1 MRLLVVGRLSGQLA
15 SAVKMAMA
23 HGAKVNHVERADQA
37 TEQLRWGQGADLLMV
52 DYKLDIAHLIAAND
66 AERIHVPVVAFGI
79 DADAREAAAAIKAG
93 AKEYIPL
100 PPEADLIAA
109 VLSAVA
115 DDEKPM
121 ISADPSMKAVL
132 QLADQVA
139 RSEASIL
146 VTGESGVGKEVMARY
161 LHENSRRKERP
172 FISVNCAAIPDNL
185 LESELFGH
193 EKGAFTGAVARRIGK
208 FEEADGGTLLLDEI
222 SEMDARLQA
231 KLLRAIQERVI
242 DRVGGTKPVKVDI
255 RIIATSNRDLARA
268 VSEGTFRED
277 LLYRLNVVNLR
288 LPTLRERPGDIGV
301 LADHFVKKYA
311 AANGVAARPL
321 SSDAK
326 RAIVAHRWPGNVRE
340 LENAMH
346 RAVLLATGG
355 EIDVDAIR
363 LPDGQ
368 PLNVQAGAISPAAP
382 VMADAGYA
390 ARAAQAADAVTR
402 SFVGQTVAAMEKT
415 LILDTLSHC
424 LGNRTHAANILGIS
438 IRTLRNKLNEYA
450 DEGTSIPAPQSG
462 VASGY
467 AA

>member
-23 HGAKVNHVERADQA
+23 HGAKVNHVERGDQA
-37 TEQLRWGQGADLLMV
+37 TEQLRRGQGADLLMV
-52 DYKLDIAHLIAAND
+52 DYRVDIAALIAANE
-66 AERIHVPVVAFGI
+66 AERIHVPVVACGV
-79 DADAREAAAAIKAG
+79 DADARDAANAIRAG
-93 AKEYIPL
+93 AKEFIPL

-109 VLSAVA
+109 VLAAVA
-115 DDEKPM
+115 DDERPLV
-121 ISADPSMKAVL
+121 SADPSMQAVIK
-132 QLADQVA
+132 LADQVA

-146 VTGESGVGKEVMARY
+146 ITGESGVGKEVMARY
-161 LHENSRRKERP
+161 LHTHSRRADRP

-231 KLLRAIQERVI
+231 KLLRALQERVI

-255 RIIATSNRDLARA
+255 RVIATSNRDLARA

-288 LPTLRERPGDIGV
+288 LPSLRERPGDIAV
-301 LADHFVKKYA
+301 LADHFIKKYA
-311 AANGVAARPL
+311 AANGVPVRPL
-321 SSDAK
+321 SSPA
-326 RAIVAHRWPGNVRE
+326 REALTRHRWPGNVRE

-346 RAVLLATGG
+346 RAVLLATGV
-355 EIDVDAIR
+355 EIDVEAIR

-368 PLNVQAGAISPAAP
+368 PLAGLTGAIPAAGG
-382 VMADAGYA
+382 VVGH
-390 ARAAQAADAVTR
+390 AAQAAETVTR
-402 SFVGQTVAAMEKT
+402 AFVGQTVAEMEKV
-415 LILDTLSHC
+415 LILDTLKHC

-450 DEGTSIPAPQSG
+450 QEGLDIPAPQSG
-462 VASGY
+462 IAGGM
-467 AA
+467 AAAG